1 VFIHEGGH
9 FLAARANGMR
19 VTEFFLGLPCKWRLA
34 KRSKK
39 YGTAY
44 GVTPLLL
51 GGYTQVCGMDVSPQP
66 HAAAVLACVNRAG
79 RISAKDIASEL
90 ALDEKDVLDALE
102 SLIDWASVEPYYNPE
117 LGEHPSQKYLP
128 EAFQTVARDASGL
141 TIYDR
146 AHNLEL
152 PGATA
157 AGEPCMQEF
166 SSEEAYQKERNATYA
181 GKGFWARF
189 SVLVAG
195 VVVNLAFGLVLIVVI
210 LSGLGVE
217 VASNSNEVA
226 AVGEGSLAE
235 ASGIAPG
242 DRIIEINGVET
253 GTWTE
258 VATQLASVLASGEDF
273 DVVTQRGDVTT
284 EHAVEQ
290 NGESHAAFGVS
301 ATTEVMHLPIT
312 TALKTSWSY
321 LTATASAIA
330 MLFQPAH
337 VGEVLENSTS
347 VVGISVMASQA
358 AQEGLSSFLSLGA
371 AISLSLGFMNL
382 LPIPPLDGGKI
393 VIEAIGAVIRR
404 PVPLRV
410 QTIVSYVGIFLF
422 LLLFFFMLR
431 QDIVRFILPS

>member
-1 VFIHEGGH
+1 
-9 FLAARANGMR
+9 
-19 VTEFFLGLPCKWRLA
+19 
-34 KRSKK
+34 
-39 YGTAY
+39 
-44 GVTPLLL
+44 
-51 GGYTQVCGMDVSPQP
+51 
-66 HAAAVLACVNRAG
+66 
-79 RISAKDIASEL
+79 
-90 ALDEKDVLDALE
+90 
-102 SLIDWASVEPYYNPE
+102 
-117 LGEHPSQKYLP
+117 
-128 EAFQTVARDASGL
+128 
-141 TIYDR
+141 
-146 AHNLEL
+146 
-152 PGATA
+152 
-157 AGEPCMQEF
+157 MQEF